1 MLFSFVK
8 LVRIIIDAFR
18 DLVNKGKPMSTEE
31 AEAIIKALADKHPEG
46 ANLNVATSVVDV
58 CVALGLDAS
67 MPARKRYAQEL
78 GYPEKYNGSADANL
92 WLRNELI
99 KKVAA
104 DEVEDLKD
112 GRG

>member
-8 LVRIIIDAFR
+8 LVRIILNAFR
-18 DLVNKGKPMSTEE
+18 KPEHKDQPMTKDE
-31 AEAIIKALADKHPEG
+31 AEALVKDMAAKHPDG
-46 ANLNVATSVVDV
+46 AHLNVATSVVDV

-92 WLRNELI
+92 WLRNKLI
-99 KKVAA
+99 EKVAA

-112 GRG
+112 G